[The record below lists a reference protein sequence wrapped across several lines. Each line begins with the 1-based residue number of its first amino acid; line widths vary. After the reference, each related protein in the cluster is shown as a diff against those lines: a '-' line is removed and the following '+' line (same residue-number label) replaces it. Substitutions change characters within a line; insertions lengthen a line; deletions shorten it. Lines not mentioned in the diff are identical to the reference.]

1 MFLKLLKHM
10 EEFGKRLT
18 SRAHEV
24 SCDVTKLVHDTHLA
38 DCNIQSVTDYFLAL
52 SDSQFIENVSRS

>member
-1 MFLKLLKHM
+1 M